1 MMEQIEDTA
10 AASKEQRSQQF
21 KELTELTGEMSNR
34 MSQTSTNNATM
45 LCSALDRMM
54 NEFYNQSILLSA
66 SLALPLRELRPT
78 EQQRELSEYANRV
91 ENSGIFRKSPQ

>member
-1 MMEQIEDTA
+1 MPPGLAAAPGVGEKTVKRARTMMEQIEDTA

-45 LCSALDRMM
+45 V
-54 NEFYNQSILLSA
+54 
-66 SLALPLRELRPT
+66 
-78 EQQRELSEYANRV
+78 RV
-91 ENSGIFRKSPQ
+91 CAYSC

>member
-1 MMEQIEDTA
+1 
-10 AASKEQRSQQF
+10 
-21 KELTELTGEMSNR
+21 
-34 MSQTSTNNATM
+34 
-45 LCSALDRMM
+45 M